1 MSNPPEVVLHHSENE
16 DGVIQ
21 IRQNH
26 STRALYFASS
36 AKQSAMDL
44 AAPERL
50 VLSYTRAMMS
60 CLLLTPNPNSILL
73 IGLGGG
79 SLARFLLHHFPDCRI
94 DAIERRSEVIKL
106 AYGYFCLPEQS
117 RLHIHHTDG
126 HVFLNHQAATFK
138 SYDLILVDA
147 FEHNGVSSSVKNQDF
162 FLRCHR
168 ALNKHGTLAMNLW
181 TQETDQFRDTL
192 NHLGHAFEDNLLF
205 LPVEGR
211 DNLIVFAGQHLTQRF
226 KPHHLK
232 PLAQQLESKLAFE
245 ARAFLGQMRRN
256 HRWRRWASFFGLR

>member
-1 MSNPPEVVLHHSENE
+1 MFNPQEVILHHSENE

-26 STRALYFASS
+26 STRALYFAST

-60 CLLLTPNPNSILL
+60 CLLLTPSPNSILL

-106 AYGYFCLPEQS
+106 AYGYFYLPEQQ
-117 RLHIHHTDG
+117 RLNIYHADG
-126 HVFLNHQAATFK
+126 YAFLNHQAATFK

-162 FLRCHR
+162 FLRCSR
-168 ALNKHGTLAMNLW
+168 ALNEEGTLVLNLW
-181 TQETDQFRDTL
+181 ASEIDQFQDTL
-192 NHLGHAFEDNLLF
+192 NHLGRAFDDNLLF
-205 LPVEGR
+205 LPIQSR
-211 DNLIVFAGQHLTQRF
+211 DNLIAFAGQNMMQRF
-226 KPHHLK
+226 KPRRLK
-232 PLAQQLESKLAFE
+232 ALARQLENKMNFE
-245 ARAFLGQMRRN
+245 APEFLDQIRIN
-256 HRWRRWASFFGLR
+256 HRWRRWTRLLRFR